1 MTPEGASPRSRLSE
15 LALPATLIAATIGIA
30 YAAWSTKT
38 AGALEAGAFV
48 TGVICVWLVVRQ
60 SIWNFPLGLLNV
72 AAYAWIFYEYRLY
85 ADSGLQVVY
94 FGLNLAG
101 WYLWLFGGE
110 NRTELQVQRT
120 SRRELALIGL
130 CIAAA
135 TGFLWWLLGKLGGA
149 AKFWDALTTSI
160 SLSAQWLQS
169 RKKLECWHLWILAD
183 VIYVPLYISRGL
195 NLTALLYGVF
205 LCMAVMGLLAWQKS
219 VKTWPTPESSA
230 SS

>member
-1 MTPEGASPRSRLSE
+1 MTPESASPRRRLTE
-15 LALPATLIAATIGIA
+15 LALPGALVAATIAIA

-38 AGALEAGAFV
+38 ASALEAGAFV

-60 SIWNFPLGLLNV
+60 SIWNFPLGLVNV

-85 ADSGLQVVY
+85 ADAGLQVVY

-130 CIAAA
+130 FIAAA

-219 VKTWPTPESSA
+219 VKSWPTTESSA
-230 SS
+230 LS

>member
-1 MTPEGASPRSRLSE
+1 MTPEASSGRLQTVIFPA
-15 LALPATLIAATIGIA
+15 ALVAATIAIA
-30 YAAWSTKT
+30 YAAWTTRT
-38 AGALEAGAFV
+38 ASALEAAAFV

-60 SIWNFPLGLLNV
+60 NIWNYPLGLLNV
-72 AAYAWIFYEYRLY
+72 AAYAWIFYDYRLY
-85 ADSGLQVVY
+85 ADAGLQIVY

-120 SRRELALIGL
+120 SRRELALIAVF
-130 CIAAA
+130 IAAS

-205 LCMAVMGLLAWQKS
+205 LCMAVMGLLAWQRS
-219 VKTWPTPESSA
+219 VKTWPNPESFA
-230 SS
+230 

>member
-1 MTPEGASPRSRLSE
+1 MVSTEIITAAASYPI
-15 LALPATLIAATIGIA
+15 TL
-30 YAAWSTKT
+30 
-38 AGALEAGAFV
+38 
-48 TGVICVWLVVRQ
+48 
-60 SIWNFPLGLLNV
+60 
-72 AAYAWIFYEYRLY
+72 
-85 ADSGLQVVY
+85 
-94 FGLNLAG
+94 
-101 WYLWLFGGE
+101 
-110 NRTELQVQRT
+110 TELKTYCRVDT
-120 SRRELALIGL
+120 SSDDDMLTIF
-130 CIAAA
+130 IAAA

>member
-15 LALPATLIAATIGIA
+15 LALPAALIAATIGIA
-30 YAAWSTKT
+30 YAAWTTKT

-130 CIAAA
+130 FIAAA

>member
-1 MTPEGASPRSRLSE
+1 MTQSEPYRTSGSRLA
-15 LALPATLIAATIGIA
+15 ALGVPALLLLATIGIA
-30 YAAWSTKT
+30 WAAWSTDT
-38 AGALEAGAFV
+38 ASALEAGAFV

-60 SIWNFPLGLLNV
+60 SVWNFPLGLLNV

-85 ADSGLQVVY
+85 ADSGLQVIY
-94 FGLNLAG
+94 FALNLIG

-110 NRTELQVQRT
+110 DRTALKVRRA
-120 SRRELALIGL
+120 SRRELALIAAF
-130 CIAAA
+130 IAAS

-169 RKKLECWHLWILAD
+169 QKKLECWHLWILAD
-183 VIYVPLYISRGL
+183 VVYVPLYISRGL

-205 LCMAVMGLLAWQKS
+205 LCLAVIGLLAWQKS
-219 VKTWPTPESSA
+219 VKTWPIAQSSE
-230 SS
+230 

>member
-1 MTPEGASPRSRLSE
+1 MTQTGPSRTSGNRFAE
-15 LALPATLIAATIGIA
+15 LGVPGLLLLATTGIA
-30 YAAWSTKT
+30 YAAWATGA

-94 FGLNLAG
+94 FALNLIG

-110 NRTELQVQRT
+110 NRTELQVRRT
-120 SRRELALIGL
+120 SKRELAF
-130 CIAAA
+130 IAVFITAA
-135 TGFLWWLLGKLGGA
+135 TAFLWWLLGKLGGA

-219 VKTWPTPESSA
+219 VKTWPIAQSFE
-230 SS
+230 

>member
-15 LALPATLIAATIGIA
+15 LALPAALIAATIGIA
-30 YAAWSTKT
+30 YAAWTTKT

-85 ADSGLQVVY
+85 ADAGLQVVY
-94 FGLNLAG
+94 FGLNLVG

-110 NRTELQVQRT
+110 NRTELQVRRT

-130 CIAAA
+130 FIAAA

>member
-1 MTPEGASPRSRLSE
+1 MTQTAPSRTSGNRLVE
-15 LALPATLIAATIGIA
+15 LGVFALLLLATIGIA
-30 YAAWSTKT
+30 YAAWSTGA

-48 TGVICVWLVVRQ
+48 TGIVCVWLVVRQ

-94 FGLNLAG
+94 FALNLIG

-110 NRTELQVQRT
+110 DRAALKVRTT
-120 SRRELALIGL
+120 SKRELALIAVF
-130 CIAAA
+130 IAASTA
-135 TGFLWWLLGKLGGA
+135 FLWWLLGKLGGA

-169 RKKLECWHLWILAD
+169 HKKLECWHLWILAD

-205 LCMAVMGLLAWQKS
+205 LCMAVIGLLAWRKA
-219 VKTWPTPESSA
+219 VKA
-230 SS
+230 

>member
-1 MTPEGASPRSRLSE
+1 MKPESASSRNRLTE
-15 LALPATLIAATIGIA
+15 FALPAALVAATIAIA
-30 YAAWSTKT
+30 YAAWTTRT
-38 AGALEAGAFV
+38 ASALEAGAFV

-60 SIWNFPLGLLNV
+60 NIWNYPLGLLNV

-85 ADSGLQVVY
+85 ADAGLQVVY

-120 SRRELALIGL
+120 SRRELVLIAVF
-130 CIAAA
+130 IAAA

>member
-1 MTPEGASPRSRLSE
+1 MSSE
-15 LALPATLIAATIGIA
+15 ATGPGNVKLAQVALPAGLVLATCAIA
-30 YAAWSTKT
+30 YFAWSTGS
-38 AGALEAGAFV
+38 AEALEAVAFV
-48 TGVICVWLVVRQ
+48 TGAICVWLVVRQ

-94 FGLNLAG
+94 FALNLVG

-110 NRTELQVQRT
+110 DRTALSVQRT
-120 SRRELALIGL
+120 SKRELAMVAVFV
-130 CIAAA
+130 AASTA
-135 TGFLWWLLGKLGGA
+135 FLWWLLHKLGGA

-195 NLTALLYGVF
+195 NLTALLFAVF
-205 LCMAVMGLLAWQKS
+205 LAMAVMGAVAWRKA
-219 VKTWPTPESSA
+219 VRA
-230 SS
+230 